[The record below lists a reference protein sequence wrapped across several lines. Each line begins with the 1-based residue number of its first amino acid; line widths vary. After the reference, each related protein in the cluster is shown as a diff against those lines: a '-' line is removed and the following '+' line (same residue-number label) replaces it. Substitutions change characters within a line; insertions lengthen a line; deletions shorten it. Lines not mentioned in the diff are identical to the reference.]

1 MSVRSIGILAS
12 KHKEN
17 DMLIVS
23 YDEDADTWTAS
34 WNDDLGQI
42 GESFAK
48 STQDYA
54 VLALGFNMGRFPT
67 TYIREGV
74 TI

>member
-1 MSVRSIGILAS
+1 
-12 KHKEN
+12 
-17 DMLIVS
+17 MLIVS
-23 YDEDADTWTAS
+23 YGEGDDWNDELGMWTAS